1 MLIMSSFLLKPR
13 QASGF
18 TLIELVVVIT
28 ILGILAAI
36 ALPRFI
42 SVQADA
48 RAGKISAARGSVAG
62 ASAMVHARFLTRGGV
77 ADPAVCPGT
86 AITADNTTTVCSE
99 NGIVG
104 ITNGYPSVVLTA
116 GLGAGNPGIVGAA
129 GLTGV
134 FNPTAAQLA
143 TEGYTVTG
151 VGTVQTFQIVGA
163 TTPANCS
170 FTYTGPAAAGASALV
185 SATTTTG
192 C

>member
-1 MLIMSSFLLKPR
+1 MKTFSSNRAR
-13 QASGF
+13 QAKGF

-36 ALPRFI
+36 AMPRFI

-48 RAGKISAARGSVAG
+48 RAAKASAARAAVADA
-62 ASAMVHARFLTRGGV
+62 ASLVHARFLTRGAV
-77 ADPAVCPGT
+77 ADAAACPGGG
-86 AITADNTTTVCSE
+86 AAADNTTTVCSE
-99 NGIVG
+99 NGLVG

-116 GLGAGNPGIVGAA
+116 GLGGGNPGIIGAA
-129 GLTGV
+129 GLTGL

-151 VGTVQTFQIVGA
+151 AGTVQTVQIVGA
-163 TTPANCS
+163 TAPATCS
-170 FTYTGPAAAGASALV
+170 FTYTGPIAAGAAPVISAV
-185 SATTTTG
+185 TTTG